1 MKNRFTRMLNNP
13 VPHPDLTDAI
23 FNSVSEPE
31 LCLTVLKTLPEINQI
46 TIAAFFSGQGLS
58 LMGAALIYEMVL
70 KAHDSLVDLI
80 WNEYEVTNMTNG

>member
-1 MKNRFTRMLNNP
+1 MKNRFIRMLNNP

-31 LCLTVLKTLPEINQI
+31 LCLTVLKTLPEINQV
-46 TIAAFFSGQGLS
+46 TIATFFSGQGLS

-70 KAHDSLVDLI
+70 KAHDALVDLI
-80 WNEYEVTNMTNG
+80 LNEYEVKTMNG

>member
-1 MKNRFTRMLNNP
+1 MKNRFIRMLNNP

-31 LCLTVLKTLPEINQI
+31 LCLTVLKTLPEINQV
-46 TIAAFFSGQGLS
+46 TIATFFSGQGLS

>member
-1 MKNRFTRMLNNP
+1 MKNRFLNMLNNP

-31 LCLTVLKTLPEINQI
+31 LCLTVLKALPEINQV

>member
-1 MKNRFTRMLNNP
+1 MKNRFIRMLNNP

-31 LCLTVLKTLPEINQI
+31 LCLTVLKSLPEINQV
-46 TIAAFFSGQGLS
+46 TIATFFSGQGLS

>member
-1 MKNRFTRMLNNP
+1 MKNRFLNMLNNP
-13 VPHPDLTDAI
+13 VTHPDLTDAI

-46 TIAAFFSGQGLS
+46 TIATFFSGQGLS

-70 KAHDSLVDLI
+70 KAHDALVDLI

>member
-1 MKNRFTRMLNNP
+1 MKNRFLNMLNNP

-31 LCLTVLKTLPEINQI
+31 LCLTVLKSLPEINQV
-46 TIAAFFSGQGLS
+46 TIATFFSGQGLS

-80 WNEYEVTNMTNG
+80 LNEYEVTNMTNG